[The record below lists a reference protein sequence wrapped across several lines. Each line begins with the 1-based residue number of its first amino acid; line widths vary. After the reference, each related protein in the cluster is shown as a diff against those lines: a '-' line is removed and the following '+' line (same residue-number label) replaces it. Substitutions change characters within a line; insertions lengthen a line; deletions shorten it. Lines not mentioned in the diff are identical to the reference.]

1 MTSAVTDL
9 HGWSVEAED
18 FLAAILE
25 SVAQP
30 IWVVDPDGIIRFA
43 NQAAVGALGYDSAGE
58 LLGRPSHET
67 IHHSHPDGTHFPA
80 AECPMLLPRRTGER
94 VACERDWFFRRD
106 GSGFPV
112 AYVSVPIT
120 LREGRGAVVAFTPR
134 EREAT
139 LAEERA
145 ALLRIATLVAGGAP
159 AEDVL
164 AAVAREIGELLDLP
178 VVEMSRLEPGGTS
191 AVVVGSWGR
200 IEHPFQVG
208 THWRLDGPTV
218 SGEVVRTGGTVRIDD
233 YRSIRGE
240 IAVAVR
246 SSGIRS
252 GIGVPIVVEG
262 RLWGVMATG
271 ALAGEWLP
279 EHIEERLEEFTRLL
293 AAAISNSQA
302 REELDRV
309 IDEQSALR
317 RIATL
322 VAQDAEPSS
331 IFAAVC
337 VETGRIFNASTVNL
351 ARFSEDGFN
360 VTMAGWS
367 HRGVHVPTGTVLPLE
382 GD

>member
-94 VACERDWFFRRD
+94 VARERDWFFRRD

-112 AYVSVPIT
+112 SYVSVPIT

-145 ALLRIATLVAGGAP
+145 ALLRIATLVAGGSGSQ
-159 AEDVL
+159 DVL
-164 AAVAREIGELLDLP
+164 AAVAREIG
-178 VVEMSRLEPGGTS
+178 
-191 AVVVGSWGR
+191 
-200 IEHPFQVG
+200 
-208 THWRLDGPTV
+208 
-218 SGEVVRTGGTVRIDD
+218 
-233 YRSIRGE
+233 
-240 IAVAVR
+240 
-246 SSGIRS
+246 
-252 GIGVPIVVEG
+252 
-262 RLWGVMATG
+262 
-271 ALAGEWLP
+271 
-279 EHIEERLEEFTRLL
+279 
-293 AAAISNSQA
+293 
-302 REELDRV
+302 
-309 IDEQSALR
+309 
-317 RIATL
+317 
-322 VAQDAEPSS
+322 
-331 IFAAVC
+331 
-337 VETGRIFNASTVNL
+337 
-351 ARFSEDGFN
+351 
-360 VTMAGWS
+360 
-367 HRGVHVPTGTVLPLE
+367 
-382 GD
+382 